1 MTFELET
8 IIKSKFFNELTFEE
22 ILALSEYCSNEAE
35 FNVLKEMFTAS
46 DLYQEENTHLDP
58 AVKDKLDVLFNAT
71 YSEKN
76 KQVSPILQ
84 FKRYKRPIF
93 YLAAASVIFLVAFLF
108 LRFNSNEPNKL
119 AETPKQKKDI
129 APKNNTKENK
139 NNAPIPIFKEKEKT
153 QVATIDMPKTI
164 NADKKFVPAPYGD
177 DMMLVIQDDDIQG
190 NGTYAFTEPSEKE
203 EVETSDMEYR
213 SVAARPINAMPEML
227 DVLFAAY

>member
-8 IIKSKFFNELTFEE
+8 IIKSKFYNELTFEE
-22 ILALSEYCSNEAE
+22 ILALSDYCSNEVE

-46 DLYQEENTHLDP
+46 DLHLEENTQVDS
-58 AVKDKLDVLFNAT
+58 AVKEKLDVLFNAT
-71 YSEKN
+71 YSDKN
-76 KQVSPILQ
+76 KQVTPILQ
-84 FKRYKRPIF
+84 FKRYKRPVF

-119 AETPKQKKDI
+119 AETPKQKKEI

-139 NNAPIPIFKEKEKT
+139 NNAPIPIFKEEEKT
-153 QVATIDMPKTI
+153 LVATIDLPKTI
-164 NADKKFVPAPYGD
+164 NEDKKFVSAPSV
-177 DMMLVIQDDDIQG
+177 DMMLAIQDDAIQG

>member
-1 MTFELET
+1 MTTELET
-8 IIKSKFFNELTFEE
+8 IIKSKFFDELTVEE
-22 ILALSEYCSNEAE
+22 ISALSEYCSNEGE

-46 DLYQEENTHLDP
+46 DLYLEENTQVDS
-58 AVKDKLDVLFNAT
+58 AVKEKLDVLFNAT

-153 QVATIDMPKTI
+153 QVATIDLPKTV
-164 NADKKFVPAPYGD
+164 NEDRKYEPTPSD
-177 DMMLVIQDDDIQG
+177 DMLLAIQDDANQG
-190 NGTYAFTEPSEKE
+190 NGTFAFGESSVKE
-203 EVETSDMEYR
+203 EDERSDMGYR
-213 SVAARPINAMPEML
+213 SLTASQINAMPEML

>member
-1 MTFELET
+1 MTTELET
-8 IIKSKFFNELTFEE
+8 IIKSKFFDELTFEE
-22 ILALSEYCSNEAE
+22 ISALSDYCSNEAE

-46 DLYQEENTHLDP
+46 DLYQEENTQIDS
-58 AVKDKLDVLFNAT
+58 AVKEKLDLLFNAT
-71 YSEKN
+71 YSN
-76 KQVSPILQ
+76 KKVSPILQ

-119 AETPKQKKDI
+119 AETPKQKKEI
-129 APKNNTKENK
+129 APNNNTKENK
-139 NNAPIPIFKEKEKT
+139 NNAPIPIFKEEEKT
-153 QVATIDMPKTI
+153 LVATIDLPKTI
-164 NADKKFVPAPYGD
+164 NEDKKFVSAPSV
-177 DMMLVIQDDDIQG
+177 DMMLAIQDDDIQG

-203 EVETSDMEYR
+203 EVETSDMEYI

>member
-22 ILALSEYCSNEAE
+22 ILALSEYCSNEVE

-46 DLYQEENTHLDP
+46 DLHQEDNTHLDP
-58 AVKDKLDVLFNAT
+58 AVKEKLDVLFNAT

-119 AETPKQKKDI
+119 AEDPKQKKDI
-129 APKNNTKENK
+129 APKNNMKEYK
-139 NNAPIPIFKEKEKT
+139 NNSPIPIF
-153 QVATIDMPKTI
+153 
-164 NADKKFVPAPYGD
+164 
-177 DMMLVIQDDDIQG
+177 
-190 NGTYAFTEPSEKE
+190 
-203 EVETSDMEYR
+203 
-213 SVAARPINAMPEML
+213 
-227 DVLFAAY
+227 

>member
-8 IIKSKFFNELTFEE
+8 IIKSKFYNELTFEE
-22 ILALSEYCSNEAE
+22 ILALSDYCSNEVE

-46 DLYQEENTHLDP
+46 DLHLEENTQVDS
-58 AVKDKLDVLFNAT
+58 AVKEKLDVLFNAT

-76 KQVSPILQ
+76 KQISPILQ

-119 AETPKQKKDI
+119 AETPKQKKEI

-139 NNAPIPIFKEKEKT
+139 NNAPITIFKEEEKT
-153 QVATIDMPKTI
+153 LVATIDLPKTT
-164 NADKKFVPAPYGD
+164 NEDKKFVSAPSV
-177 DMMLVIQDDDIQG
+177 DMMLAIQDDDIQG

>member
-46 DLYQEENTHLDP
+46 DLYLEENTQVDS
-58 AVKDKLDVLFNAT
+58 AVKEKLDVLFNAT

-108 LRFNSNEPNKL
+108 LRFNSNDPNKL
-119 AETPKQKKDI
+119 AETPKQKKEI
-129 APKNNTKENK
+129 TPKNNTKENK
-139 NNAPIPIFKEKEKT
+139 NNAPIPIFKEEEKT
-153 QVATIDMPKTI
+153 QVATIDLPKTV
-164 NADKKFVPAPYGD
+164 NEDRKYEPTPSD
-177 DMMLVIQDDDIQG
+177 DMLLAIQDDANQG
-190 NGTYAFTEPSEKE
+190 NGTFAFGESSAKE
-203 EVETSDMEYR
+203 EGERLDMENR
-213 SVAARPINAMPEML
+213 SLAAQPINAMPEML

>member
-22 ILALSEYCSNEAE
+22 ILALSEYCSNEVE

-46 DLYQEENTHLDP
+46 DLHQEDNTHLDP
-58 AVKDKLDVLFNAT
+58 AVKEKLDVLFNAT

-129 APKNNTKENK
+129 AQKNNTKENK
-139 NNAPIPIFKEKEKT
+139 NNAPIPIFKEEEKT
-153 QVATIDMPKTI
+153 QVATIDLPKTV
-164 NADKKFVPAPYGD
+164 NEDRKYEPTPSD
-177 DMMLVIQDDDIQG
+177 DMLLAIQDDANQG
-190 NGTYAFTEPSEKE
+190 NVTLAFAESSAKE
-203 EVETSDMEYR
+203 EGERSDKENR
-213 SVAARPINAMPEML
+213 SLTASQINAMPEML